1 MIIRQFLQ
9 AANFNLEIAR
19 FDSASHFHNNC
30 FLCHQNQIVTD
41 QMVINC
47 FGFQVKMEGFDLL
60 SKESV
65 ALQNKQSSTSMEG
78 DAWIISLHE
87 AENLLLVGGARK
99 KVLSILKT
107 IRDRHLDL
115 QVLQV

>member
-1 MIIRQFLQ
+1 M
-9 AANFNLEIAR
+9 
-19 FDSASHFHNNC
+19 
-30 FLCHQNQIVTD
+30 
-41 QMVINC
+41 
-47 FGFQVKMEGFDLL
+47 KMEGFDLL

-115 QVLQV
+115 QVNIEMRKIRMMMILDNLRENFDSFFSGQPCVNVCAANPGALRV

>member
-1 MIIRQFLQ
+1 MPILPSKLHI
-9 AANFNLEIAR
+9 
-19 FDSASHFHNNC
+19 SATRHSYFPFHNCFVVSKINFSFHNC
-30 FLCHQNQIVTD
+30 FV
-41 QMVINC
+41 VIKINVS
-47 FGFQVKMEGFDLL
+47 FQVKMEGFDLL

-115 QVLQV
+115 QVIR